1 MLLNLNTEYSTLT
14 NQVNGGFLCYEALIL
29 ILLYNLKDKLEFS
42 IHSLFIPLLSI
53 STLPNIYFQ
62 IPGKPILVIH
72 CWLPSVCLIPSF
84 IQKILIAYQL
94 CTRRIP
100 ILWEN
105 SSKQQHGDPR
115 PCGVYILNLS
125 PISKTRIHSFSTLVQ
140 LMHLR
145 NVNGHSII

>member
-72 CWLPSVCLIPSF
+72 CWLPSVCLIHSF
-84 IQKILIAYQL
+84 IHSSRKYLLHINYARGVFPFSGKTAVNNNTETQGLVEFTFWTYLLFQKQEF
-94 CTRRIP
+94 IP
-100 ILWEN
+100 LVPLFN
-105 SSKQQHGDPR
+105 S
-115 PCGVYILNLS
+115 CI
-125 PISKTRIHSFSTLVQ
+125 
-140 LMHLR
+140 
-145 NVNGHSII
+145 